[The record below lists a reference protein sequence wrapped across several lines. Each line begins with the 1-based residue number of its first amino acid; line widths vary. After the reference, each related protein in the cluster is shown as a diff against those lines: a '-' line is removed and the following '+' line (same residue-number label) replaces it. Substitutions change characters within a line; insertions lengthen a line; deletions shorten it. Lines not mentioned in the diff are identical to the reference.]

1 MRKLLWEIFT
11 YLYCPGIAWID
22 LQSGELS
29 VAVLQIRLQD
39 YILNIALLNQKG
51 IRMIVA
57 ETKKE
62 IRKQVKEWKKQGLTV
77 GLVPTMGALHEG
89 HASLVDASGRE
100 CDRVVASV
108 FVNPTQFAA
117 NEDLESYP
125 RDFERDC
132 RILEE
137 HGCDMVF
144 HPSVEEMYPAG
155 FAAAVDIESEMTNQL
170 CGKSRA
176 THFKGVCTVVSKL
189 FNIVGADKAYF
200 GEKDAQ
206 QLAVI
211 KTMVRDLD
219 MDIEIV
225 GCPTIREEDGLAKSS
240 RNVYLSAEERK
251 AAQVIYRALV
261 AAQNMIKGAA
271 GVATAAGMAADA
283 VKAKVCGAD
292 DNVAKVKACDSDN
305 GAADIDCSK
314 ADACNAAVI
323 TATAPTA
330 GVPANAVLKLI
341 RQIISSEPMAKI
353 EYIEA
358 VDGMSLMPVDTIKSG
373 DLIAVAVHFG
383 KTRLI
388 DNFTVK

>member
-1 MRKLLWEIFT
+1 
-11 YLYCPGIAWID
+11 
-22 LQSGELS
+22 
-29 VAVLQIRLQD
+29 
-39 YILNIALLNQKG
+39 
-51 IRMIVA
+51 MIVA

-62 IRKQVKEWKKQGLTV
+62 VRAQVKEWKKQGLTV

-89 HASLVDASGRE
+89 HASLVDAAGRG

-108 FVNPTQFAA
+108 FVNPIQFAA

-132 RILEE
+132 RILEA

-225 GCPTIREEDGLAKSS
+225 GCPTVREEDGLAKSS

-261 AAQNMIKGAA
+261 AAQKMIKGAA
-271 GVATAAGMAADA
+271 GVAAAANIAAHA
-283 VKAKVCGAD
+283 VKAKVCGAG
-292 DNVAKVKACDSDN
+292 DNTAET
-305 GAADIDCSK
+305 DCSK
-314 ADACNAAVI
+314 SDACDAAM
-323 TATAPTA
+323 TATVPTA
-330 GVPANAVLKLI
+330 SVPADAVLKLI
-341 RQIISSEPMAKI
+341 RQIISSEPMANI

>member
-1 MRKLLWEIFT
+1 M
-11 YLYCPGIAWID
+11 
-22 LQSGELS
+22 
-29 VAVLQIRLQD
+29 
-39 YILNIALLNQKG
+39 NIALLNQKG

-57 ETKKE
+57 ETKKDV
-62 IRKQVKEWKKQGLTV
+62 RKQVKEWKSQGLTV

-89 HASLVDASGRE
+89 HASLVDAAGRE

-225 GCPTIREEDGLAKSS
+225 GCPTVREKDGLAKSS
-240 RNVYLSAEERK
+240 RNVYLSQEERK
-251 AAQVIYRALV
+251 AAQVIYRAITAAQKMIEGAAVV
-261 AAQNMIKGAA
+261 AAVVDMADKAVKNTGAY
-271 GVATAAGMAADA
+271 AADSCKDA
-283 VKAKVCGAD
+283 
-292 DNVAKVKACDSDN
+292 
-305 GAADIDCSK
+305 AAD
-314 ADACNAAVI
+314 V
-323 TATAPTA
+323 TAKTRAA
-330 GVPANAVLKLI
+330 GVPAESVLKLI
-341 RQIISSEPMAKI
+341 RQIISREPMARI

-358 VDGMSLMPVDTIKSG
+358 VDGMSLMPIDTIKSG

-388 DNFTVK
+388 DNFTVR

>member
-1 MRKLLWEIFT
+1 
-11 YLYCPGIAWID
+11 
-22 LQSGELS
+22 
-29 VAVLQIRLQD
+29 
-39 YILNIALLNQKG
+39 
-51 IRMIVA
+51 MIVA

-62 IRKQVKEWKKQGLTV
+62 VRKQVKEWKKQGLTV

-89 HASLVDASGRE
+89 HASLVDAAGRE
-100 CDRVVASV
+100 CDRVVTSV

-225 GCPTIREEDGLAKSS
+225 GCPTVREEDGLAKSS

-271 GVATAAGMAADA
+271 GVAAAADIAADA
-283 VKAKVCGAD
+283 VKAKVCEAADNVMGARACTLD
-292 DNVAKVKACDSDN
+292 DNAAKARVCDSDDN
-305 GAADIDCSK
+305 IADIDCSK
-314 ADACNAAVI
+314 SDDCNAVAI
-323 TATAPTA
+323 TATVPTS